1 VKSPPAMSAASPS
14 IDALGLPRAAP
25 LSVNPLSA
33 SPLSASPL
41 SASPLSAGPLR
52 VNALPENPVPENDGD
67 EPSSVGWRL
76 EPKVPEPP
84 RRSGTA
90 LAAPDPADATDAV
103 SAEQAYQLWKG
114 RVWRFASR
122 LGIPNEALEDATQDV
137 FTAVFRRWS
146 DFQGLST
153 RRTWVLGFVPRV
165 ASSYRRRERNRPEPG
180 FDPAARSGAAE
191 HQPSGSSESDPFES
205 TARREATRVVQ
216 AFLDGLSEQDR
227 QLFVLVDLEDASV
240 VEAAAI
246 LNIATHRAYKILE
259 KIRRSLEA
267 TLLRHRAVDRRRL
280 P

>member
-1 VKSPPAMSAASPS
+1 
-14 IDALGLPRAAP
+14 
-25 LSVNPLSA
+25 
-33 SPLSASPL
+33 
-41 SASPLSAGPLR
+41 
-52 VNALPENPVPENDGD
+52 
-67 EPSSVGWRL
+67 
-76 EPKVPEPP
+76 
-84 RRSGTA
+84 
-90 LAAPDPADATDAV
+90 
-103 SAEQAYQLWKG
+103 
-114 RVWRFASR
+114 
-122 LGIPNEALEDATQDV
+122 V

-153 RRTWVLGFVPRV
+153 RRTWVLGFVPRI
-165 ASSYRRRERNRPEPG
+165 ASSYRRRERHRPEPG

-216 AFLDGLSEQDR
+216 AFLDGLQEKDR

-259 KIRRSLEA
+259 KIRRALEA
-267 TLLRHRAVDRRRL
+267 TVVRHRAVGRRRL

>member
-1 VKSPPAMSAASPS
+1 MKSPPAVTLISSSIDTLGRPRPVARAVHDAPDTVAPWRREAGKEPDGPGGSAA
-14 IDALGLPRAAP
+14 
-25 LSVNPLSA
+25 
-33 SPLSASPL
+33 
-41 SASPLSAGPLR
+41 
-52 VNALPENPVPENDGD
+52 
-67 EPSSVGWRL
+67 
-76 EPKVPEPP
+76 
-84 RRSGTA
+84 A
-90 LAAPDPADATDAV
+90 LARDPGDATDAA
-103 SAEQAYQLWKG
+103 SAEEAYQLWKV

-153 RRTWVLGFVPRV
+153 RRTWVLGFVPRIV
-165 ASSYRRRERNRPEPG
+165 SSYRRKERQRPEPSRER
-180 FDPAARSGAAE
+180 PTGAALAE
-191 HQPSGSSESDPFES
+191 QQPSGSSESDPFES

-246 LNIATHRAYKILE
+246 LDIANHRAYKILDRV
-259 KIRRSLEA
+259 RRSLEA
-267 TLLRHRAVDRRRL
+267 TLVRHRAVNRRRL

>member
-1 VKSPPAMSAASPS
+1 MSVASAS
-14 IDALGLPRAAP
+14 IEALGLSRPAPRP
-25 LSVNPLSA
+25 VNTHPD
-33 SPLSASPL
+33 
-41 SASPLSAGPLR
+41 
-52 VNALPENPVPENDGD
+52 NDGE
-67 EPSSVGWRL
+67 EPSFVGLRL
-76 EPKVPEPP
+76 EPKEPP
-84 RRSGTA
+84 LSRRRASA
-90 LAAPDPADATDAV
+90 PAAADPADATDAA

-165 ASSYRRRERNRPEPG
+165 ASSYRRRERQRPEPG
-180 FDPAARSGAAE
+180 FDPAARSGGAE
-191 HQPSGSSESDPFES
+191 HQASGGSDSDPFES

-216 AFLDGLSEQDR
+216 AFLDGLAEADR

-267 TLLRHRAVDRRRL
+267 TLVRHRAADRWRL